1 MADADDLFL
10 NGARVEAT
18 PLGALIADNYGHFT
32 VLQVED
38 ARARGLGLHLARL
51 DEGSRVLFGSALEP
65 ARVRAYLRAAL
76 AGVRGAQ
83 VLRVHVFARAFD
95 RQRPGAPVVP
105 DVLVMRTRAVP
116 RAATPLAVKTFHH
129 RRVLPEIKH
138 VGTFPLFHFRRLAQ
152 AEGFDDALFVDA
164 AGEISEG
171 SVWNVVFFDGARFVW
186 PAAPQL
192 PGVAKR
198 LLQTGLH
205 RLGQP
210 SEERALALGD
220 LERFRAAFFSNALQP
235 VRPLA
240 RIDAVEFAGDAA
252 AAATLAA
259 AYETNPWEDI

>member
-1 MADADDLFL
+1 MRRQARMADADDLFL

-51 DEGSRVLFGSALEP
+51 DEGSSALEP

-129 RRVLPEIKH
+129 RRVLPEI
-138 VGTFPLFHFRRLAQ
+138 
-152 AEGFDDALFVDA
+152 
-164 AGEISEG
+164 
-171 SVWNVVFFDGARFVW
+171 
-186 PAAPQL
+186 
-192 PGVAKR
+192 
-198 LLQTGLH
+198 
-205 RLGQP
+205 
-210 SEERALALGD
+210 
-220 LERFRAAFFSNALQP
+220 
-235 VRPLA
+235 
-240 RIDAVEFAGDAA
+240 
-252 AAATLAA
+252 
-259 AYETNPWEDI
+259 